1 MDNPAN
7 NIKVIHIASGD
18 RWAGAEAQVFTLL
31 KTLNQRS
38 DISVYAVILN
48 EGELAN
54 KLQKVGINTTVL
66 NEAQLS
72 SWQILLR
79 LRALFQAIQPNI
91 IHTHRLKENVLAS
104 IANLINNAKASVTAQ
119 SATPRTKAALVAT
132 IHGDSEHHH
141 PLWKLQKNAPQW
153 INWLCTRFFY
163 KKLIAVSKDLAEK
176 LSKKYP
182 QHLLQVIENG
192 IDIEAV
198 QQAANSS
205 HFATDPNIQHHI
217 GIAGRL
223 EQVKRVDI
231 FLDTAKLLINSSP
244 KNTWHFHIFGEGSLE
259 ATLKA
264 QTQTNAITKN
274 VTFHGHRNDIASC
287 LKAMDCLIMCSDH
300 EGLPMTPLESIAVGT
315 PVVAHSV
322 GGLVDIIGEYC
333 GGALVA
339 DHQPQG
345 YAQAVSQLFSN
356 EQQLE
361 NSKKNGLERIERS
374 YTAQTNS
381 QTLFSVYQALTST
394 KF

>member
-1 MDNPAN
+1 MNNPAN
-7 NIKVIHIASGD
+7 QIKVIHIASGD

-31 KTLNQRS
+31 KTLKQRS

-182 QHLLQVIENG
+182 KHLLQVIENG

-205 HFATDPNIQHHI
+205 HFATDPTIQHHI

-231 FLDTAKLLINSSP
+231 FLDTAQLLINSSP

-264 QTQTNAITKN
+264 QAQTNATTN
-274 VTFHGHRNDIASC
+274 HVTFHGHRNDIASC

-300 EGLPMTPLESIAVGT
+300 EALPMTPLESIAVGT
-315 PVVAHSV
+315 PVIAHSV
-322 GGLVDIIGEYC
+322 GGLIDIIGDNC
-333 GGALVA
+333 GGALVS
-339 DHQPQG
+339 DHQPEG
-345 YAQAVSQLFSN
+345 YAQAVSKLFSN
-356 EQQLE
+356 EQRLE
-361 NSKKNGLERIERS
+361 SIRKNGLEKIGKTFAARVNSDWVIE
-374 YTAQTNS
+374 
-381 QTLFSVYQALTST
+381 VYSDLLTT
-394 KF
+394 